1 MARVITC
8 NVFVAWGFALS
19 VVSAQPPNTDIGLT
33 DIGGIKV
40 GHHTLTERPT
50 GCTVVLTEAGAVA
63 TVDIRGSSPGTR
75 ETALLEPTNTV
86 QHVHGIVLA
95 GGSAFG
101 LAAADGV
108 MRYLEERDI
117 GYETPAAKVPIV
129 PAAILYDLGI
139 GDDPSVR
146 PTADCGYRAAQNA
159 SDEPV
164 IEGSVGAGSGATV
177 GKLGGPQRAMKGGL
191 GTTAVEL
198 PGGVLV
204 AALMA
209 VNAVGDIL
217 NPDTGAIIAG
227 VRTPDGLGF
236 ANAHKMLQEFN
247 TEQPPH
253 VNTTIGV
260 VATNASLNKTQ
271 LALVARMAHDG
282 IARAVRPSHTP
293 SDGDAIFVIA
303 TGQIRNSIS
312 LLQIGSAAANVTA
325 DAIVRGVRAATSLP
339 GYPSVRDF
347 QGGVR

>member
-159 SDEPV
+159 SDDPV

-191 GTTAVEL
+191 GTSAVEL

-236 ANAHKMLQEFN
+236 ANAHKVLQEFN

>member
-159 SDEPV
+159 SDDPV

-217 NPDTGAIIAG
+217 DPDTGAIIAG

-282 IARAVRPSHTP
+282 LARAVRPSHTP
-293 SDGDAIFVIA
+293 SDGDAIFAIA

>member
-191 GTTAVEL
+191 GTSAVEL

-236 ANAHKMLQEFN
+236 ANAHKVLQEFN